1 MIGNRLL
8 CGRGPVR
15 HHCGVSVQAITPAG
29 GPVDAEV
36 RVPGSK
42 SLTNRAMCMAALASG
57 TSTLH
62 NALFSDDTRYFGEAL
77 RALGIE
83 VREDAD
89 AATISV
95 DGQGGAIPAPKAD
108 LFVGNAGTAAR
119 FLTALLALGEGCYTV
134 DGVPRMRERP
144 IDELLTALTAQGAR
158 ITSHS
163 EPPRMPFTI
172 CGAGL
177 AGGHLEISGMR
188 SSQPISA
195 LLMVAPLARAATTV
209 HITGTLVSKPFVGM
223 TTRLMEQFGVHAGG
237 GSSSLY
243 IAAGQRYHPVN
254 MVIEPDATNASYF
267 FAAAAV
273 TGGRVTVAGLT
284 RNSLQGDLA
293 FLEVLRQMRCK
304 VRWRG
309 DTVTVQGPAQLAGVE
324 VNLAPI
330 SGHRAHAGGNRA
342 VRQGAGDHPRHRPHP
357 FAGNRP
363 GHRDGHRTAPPRGA
377 GGGARRRP
385 AHRAGRP
392 APRHR
397 RNLRRPPHGNG
408 VRGHRPAR
416 ARHRHRRPRLHR
428 QDLPR
433 LLHPL
438 RPTGGLTDN
447 SPSCAG
453 QQRVSRAPLAAAGRL
468 PARPRYRRGLAPG

>member
-1 MIGNRLL
+1 MLDADRPL
-8 CGRGPVR
+8 CGSGSVR
-15 HHCGVSVQAITPAG
+15 HHCGVSVQAISPAS
-29 GPVDAEV
+29 GPVDTEV

-42 SLTNRAMCMAALASG
+42 SLTNRAMCMAVLASG

-62 NALFSDDTRYFGEAL
+62 NALFSDDTRYFGAAL

-83 VREDAD
+83 VREDAA

-95 DGQGGAIPAPKAD
+95 DGQGGAIPAREAD

-144 IDELLTALTAQGAR
+144 IDELLAALTAQGAR
-158 ITSHS
+158 ITSDS
-163 EPPRMPFTI
+163 EPPRMPFTL

-177 AGGHLEISGMR
+177 AGGNLEISGMR

-223 TTRLMEQFGVHAGG
+223 TTRLMEQFGVTAAGG
-237 GSSSLY
+237 STSLY

-309 DTVTVQGPAQLAGVE
+309 DTVTVQGPAQLAGVD

-330 SGHRAHAGGNRA
+330 SDTAPTLAA
-342 VRQGAGDHPRHRPHP
+342 IAP
-357 FAGNRP
+357 FAKAPVTIRGIAHTRLQETDRVAAMATELRRLGVP
-363 GHRDGHRTAPPRGA
+363 VEERDDGLRIE
-377 GGGARRRP
+377 P
-385 AHRAGRP
+385 A
-392 APRHR
+392 APRAATVETYDDHR
-397 RNLRRPPHGNG
+397 MAMAFAVTGLRTSGI
-408 VRGHRPAR
+408 AI
-416 ARHRHRRPRLHR
+416 A
-428 QDLPR
+428 D
-433 LLHPL
+433 
-438 RPTGGLTDN
+438 
-447 SPSCAG
+447 
-453 QQRVSRAPLAAAGRL
+453 
-468 PARPRYRRGLAPG
+468 PGCTAKTFPDYFTRFAQLEG

>member
-1 MIGNRLL
+1 MLDADRPL
-8 CGRGPVR
+8 CGSGSVR
-15 HHCGVSVQAITPAG
+15 HDCGVSVQAISPAS
-29 GPVDAEV
+29 GPVDTEV

-62 NALFSDDTRYFGEAL
+62 NALFSDDTRYFGTAL

-95 DGQGGAIPAPKAD
+95 DGHGGAIPAREAD

-144 IDELLTALTAQGAR
+144 IDELLAALTAQGAR
-158 ITSHS
+158 ITSDS
-163 EPPRMPFTI
+163 EPPRMPFTL

-177 AGGHLEISGMR
+177 AGGNLEISGMR

-223 TTRLMEQFGVHAGG
+223 TTRLMEQFGVTAAGG
-237 GSSSLY
+237 STSLY

-309 DTVTVQGPAQLAGVE
+309 DTVTVQGPAQLAGVD

-330 SGHRAHAGGNRA
+330 SDTAPTLAA
-342 VRQGAGDHPRHRPHP
+342 IAP
-357 FAGNRP
+357 FAKAPVTIRGIAHTRLQETDRVAAMATELRRLGVP
-363 GHRDGHRTAPPRGA
+363 VEERDDGLRIE
-377 GGGARRRP
+377 P
-385 AHRAGRP
+385 A
-392 APRHR
+392 APRAATVETYDDHR
-397 RNLRRPPHGNG
+397 MAMAFAVTGLRASGI
-408 VRGHRPAR
+408 AI
-416 ARHRHRRPRLHR
+416 A
-428 QDLPR
+428 D
-433 LLHPL
+433 
-438 RPTGGLTDN
+438 
-447 SPSCAG
+447 
-453 QQRVSRAPLAAAGRL
+453 
-468 PARPRYRRGLAPG
+468 PGCTAKTFPDYFTRFAQLEG